1 MKIIPCIIG
10 LGYVGLPIT
19 LNLANSFVTYGFDK
33 NRKRIENL
41 KNKID
46 DNREFGPKKF
56 DNIKKIIFTNKI
68 KDIKK
73 CNFFILCLPT
83 PIHKNKKPDLTNLND
98 AIEIISTILKRNDI
112 IFLESTVFP
121 GITEQ
126 YKNFLDKKTNLYNN
140 KDFFIGYSPE
150 RVNPGD
156 KKYTLKNITKVVAIE
171 TKNKKALEK
180 IYKIYNKISRK
191 LIISKD
197 IRAAETAKVIENIQ
211 RDLNIA
217 LMNEILLICKK
228 LKINFKE
235 VMRLAKSKWNFMNFM
250 PGLVGGHCLPV
261 DPYYLSTISKKNN
274 LKTKVILAG
283 RKINDR
289 MLNYITKELNYFLN
303 KKNKTLKDSKIM
315 IVGLTYKAGV
325 ADMRNSLNFKIFKKI
340 KKYNNKIYGC
350 DPFTTKNIKT
360 TYGIYDNVKK
370 STYYDVILFLSY
382 HKIIKKIFQNIVSSK
397 NRNKI
402 LDPFNYYS

>member
-19 LNLANSFVTYGFDK
+19 LNLAKNFLTYGFDK
-33 NRKRIENL
+33 NKKRIENL

-56 DNIKKIIFTNKI
+56 GNIKKIIFTNKI

-98 AIEIISTILKRNDI
+98 AIKIISTILKRNDI

-121 GITEQ
+121 GVTEQ
-126 YKNFLDKKTNLYNN
+126 YKNYIEKKTNLNNN

-156 KKYTLKNITKVVAIE
+156 KKYALKNITKVVAIE

-180 IYKIYNKISRK
+180 IYEIYNKISRK
-191 LIISKD
+191 IIISKD

-228 LKINFKE
+228 LKINFNE
-235 VMRLAKSKWNFMNFM
+235 VIRLAKSKWNFINFK

-274 LKTKVILAG
+274 FKTEVTLAG
-283 RKINDR
+283 RKINDG
-289 MLNYITKELNYFLN
+289 MLNYIIKELNYFLN
-303 KKNKTLKDSKIM
+303 KKNKSLKNSKIM
-315 IVGLTYKAGV
+315 IIGLTYKAGV

-350 DPFTTKNIKT
+350 DPFVAKNIKIT
-360 TYGIYDNVKK
+360 FGIHNDVKK
-370 STYYDVILFLSY
+370 NINYDAILFLSY
-382 HKIIKKIFQNIVSSK
+382 HKIFKKIFKNIASSK
-397 NRNKI
+397 NKNKI

>member
-46 DNREFGPKKF
+46 VNREFGPKKF

-126 YKNFLDKKTNLYNN
+126 YKNYLEKKTNLNNN

-150 RVNPGD
+150 RINPGD

-171 TKNKKALEK
+171 TKNRKALEK

-274 LKTKVILAG
+274 LKTEVTLAG

-303 KKNKTLKDSKIM
+303 KKNKTLKNSKIM

-350 DPFTTKNIKT
+350 DPFVTKNIKT
-360 TYGIYDNVKK
+360 TYDICDNVKK

-382 HKIIKKIFQNIVSSK
+382 HKIFKKIFQNIVSSK

>member
-10 LGYVGLPIT
+10 LGYVGLPIV
-19 LNLANSFVTYGFDK
+19 LNLAKSFVTYGFDK

-46 DNREFGPKKF
+46 VNREFELKKF
-56 DNIKKIIFTNKI
+56 NSVKKIIFTNKI

-98 AIEIISTILKRNDI
+98 AVKIISTILKRNDI

-126 YKNFLDKKTNLYNN
+126 YKNYLEKKTNLNNN

-228 LKINFKE
+228 LKINFNE

-274 LKTKVILAG
+274 FKTEVTLAG

-303 KKNKTLKDSKIM
+303 KRRKTLKNSKIM

-325 ADMRNSLNFKIFKKI
+325 SDMRNSLNFKIFKKI

-350 DPFTTKNIKT
+350 DPFVTKNIKT
-360 TYGIYDNVKK
+360 TYDIYDNVKK

-382 HKIIKKIFQNIVSSK
+382 HKIFKKIFQNIVSSK

>member
-10 LGYVGLPIT
+10 LGYVGLPII
-19 LNLANSFVTYGFDK
+19 LNLAKSFVTYGFDK

-46 DNREFGPKKF
+46 VNREFGPKKF

-126 YKNFLDKKTNLYNN
+126 YKNYLEKKTNLNNN

-150 RVNPGD
+150 RINPGD

-171 TKNKKALEK
+171 TKNKKAIEK

-235 VMRLAKSKWNFMNFM
+235 VMRLAKSKWNFINFM

-261 DPYYLSTISKKNN
+261 DPYYFTTVSKKNN

-303 KKNKTLKDSKIM
+303 KKNKTLKNSKIM

-350 DPFTTKNIKT
+350 DPFVTKNIKT
-360 TYGIYDNVKK
+360 TYDIYDNVKK

-382 HKIIKKIFQNIVSSK
+382 HKIFKKIFQNIVSSK

>member
-10 LGYVGLPIT
+10 LGYVGLPMT
-19 LNLANSFVTYGFDK
+19 LNIAKRFLTYGFDTNK
-33 NRKRIENL
+33 KRIENL

-46 DNREFGPKKF
+46 VNREFGPKKF

-98 AIEIISTILKRNDI
+98 AIEIISKILKRNDI

-126 YKNFLDKKTNLYNN
+126 YKNYLEKKTNLNNN

-150 RVNPGD
+150 RMNPGD

-274 LKTKVILAG
+274 LKTEVTLAG

-303 KKNKTLKDSKIM
+303 KKNKTLKNSKIM

-350 DPFTTKNIKT
+350 DPFVTKNIKT
-360 TYGIYDNVKK
+360 TYDIYDNVKK

-382 HKIIKKIFQNIVSSK
+382 HKIFKKIFQNIVSSK

>member
-1 MKIIPCIIG
+1 MKITPCIIG
-10 LGYVGLPIT
+10 LGYVGLPIA
-19 LNLANSFVTYGFDK
+19 LKLAKSFVTYGFDK
-33 NRKRIENL
+33 NRRRIENL

-46 DNREFGPKKF
+46 VNREFEPKKF
-56 DNIKKIIFTNKI
+56 DNIKKIIFTKKI

-98 AIEIISTILKRNDI
+98 AFKIVSKILKKNDI

-121 GITEQ
+121 GITKQ
-126 YKNFLDKKTNLYNN
+126 YKNYLEKKTNLINN

-191 LIISKD
+191 LIISKN

-217 LMNEILLICKK
+217 LMNEFLLTCKK
-228 LKINFKE
+228 LKIDFKE
-235 VMRLAKSKWNFMNFM
+235 VVRLAKSKWNFINFM

-274 LKTKVILAG
+274 LKTEVTLAG

-289 MLNYITKELNYFLN
+289 MLNYVTSELNYFLN
-303 KKNKTLKDSKIM
+303 KKNKTLKNSKIM
-315 IVGLTYKAGV
+315 VVGLTYKAGV

-350 DPFTTKNIKT
+350 DPFVTKNIKT
-360 TYGIYDNVKK
+360 TYDIYDNIKK
-370 STYYDVILFLSY
+370 NTYYDVILFLSY
-382 HKIIKKIFQNIVSSK
+382 HKIFKKIFQNIISSK

>member
-19 LNLANSFVTYGFDK
+19 LNLAKSFVTYGFDK

-46 DNREFGPKKF
+46 ANREFAPKKF

-126 YKNFLDKKTNLYNN
+126 YKNYLEKKTNLNNN

-150 RVNPGD
+150 RINPGD

-171 TKNKKALEK
+171 TKNKKTLEK

-228 LKINFKE
+228 LKINFSE
-235 VMRLAKSKWNFMNFM
+235 VIRLARTKWNFMNFK

-274 LKTKVILAG
+274 LKTEVTLVG

-303 KKNKTLKDSKIM
+303 KKKQN
-315 IVGLTYKAGV
+315 
-325 ADMRNSLNFKIFKKI
+325 I
-340 KKYNNKIYGC
+340 KK
-350 DPFTTKNIKT
+350 F
-360 TYGIYDNVKK
+360 
-370 STYYDVILFLSY
+370 
-382 HKIIKKIFQNIVSSK
+382 
-397 NRNKI
+397 
-402 LDPFNYYS
+402 

>member
-1 MKIIPCIIG
+1 MKILPCVIG

-19 LNLANSFVTYGFDK
+19 LNLSSKLPTCAFDINK
-33 NRKRIENL
+33 ERIKRL
-41 KNKID
+41 KKKID
-46 DNREFGPKKF
+46 DNKEFAPKKF
-56 DNIKKIIFTNKI
+56 SNIKRIIFTNKI
-68 KDIKK
+68 KDIKN
-73 CNFFILCLPT
+73 CNFYILCVPT
-83 PIHKNKKPDLTNLND
+83 PLHKNKTPNLKALNN
-98 AIEIISTILKRNDI
+98 ATKTVSKILKKKDI
-112 IFLESTVFP
+112 VFIESTVFP
-121 GITEQ
+121 GVTERC
-126 YKNFLDKKTNLYNN
+126 KNYLEKHTKLKNN

-156 KKYTLKNITKVVAIE
+156 KINTLKNISKIVSIK
-171 TKNKKALEK
+171 TKNKNILKK
-180 IYKIYNKISRK
+180 VFKIYNQISKKI
-191 LIISKD
+191 IISKY

-211 RDLNIA
+211 RDINIA

-235 VMRLAKSKWNFMNFM
+235 VMRLAKSKWNFINFM

-274 LKTKVILAG
+274 LKTEVTLAG
-283 RKINDR
+283 RKINDK
-289 MLNYITKELNYFLN
+289 MLNYIIKELNYFLN
-303 KKNKTLKDSKIM
+303 KKNKTLKNSKIM

-350 DPFTTKNIKT
+350 DPFVTKNIKT
-360 TYGIYDNVKK
+360 TYNIYDNVKK

-382 HKIIKKIFQNIVSSK
+382 HKIFKKIFQNIASSK

>member
-19 LNLANSFVTYGFDK
+19 LNLANKFLTYGFDLNK
-33 NRKRIENL
+33 ERIENL
-41 KNKID
+41 KKKID
-46 DNREFGPKKF
+46 VNREFESKKF
-56 DNIKKIIFTNKI
+56 NNIKKIIFTNKI
-68 KDIKK
+68 KDIKE

-98 AIEIISTILKRNDI
+98 AIEIISKILKRNDI

-126 YKNFLDKKTNLYNN
+126 YKNYLEKKTNLNNN

-150 RVNPGD
+150 RINPGD
-156 KKYTLKNITKVVAIE
+156 KKYSLKNITKVVAIE

-197 IRAAETAKVIENIQ
+197 IKAAETAKVIENIQ

-261 DPYYLSTISKKNN
+261 DPYYLTTISKKNN

-303 KKNKTLKDSKIM
+303 KKNKTLKNSKIM

-350 DPFTTKNIKT
+350 DPFVTKNIKT
-360 TYGIYDNVKK
+360 TYDIYDNVKK

-382 HKIIKKIFQNIVSSK
+382 HKIFKKIFQNIVSSK

>member
-10 LGYVGLPIT
+10 LGYVGLPII
-19 LNLANSFVTYGFDK
+19 LNLAKSFVTYGFDK

-46 DNREFGPKKF
+46 VNREFGPKKF

-126 YKNFLDKKTNLYNN
+126 YKNYLEKKTNLNNN

-150 RVNPGD
+150 RMNPGD
-156 KKYTLKNITKVVAIE
+156 KKYTLKNITKVVAME
-171 TKNKKALEK
+171 TKNRKALEK

-235 VMRLAKSKWNFMNFM
+235 VIRLAKSKWNFMNFI

-274 LKTKVILAG
+274 LKTEVTLAG
-283 RKINDR
+283 RKINDG
-289 MLNYITKELNYFLN
+289 MLNYVTKELNYFLN
-303 KKNKTLKDSKIM
+303 KENKTLKNSKIM

-350 DPFTTKNIKT
+350 DPFVTKNIKT
-360 TYGIYDNVKK
+360 TYDIYDNIKK

-382 HKIIKKIFQNIVSSK
+382 HKIFKKIFQNIVSSK

>member
-19 LNLANSFVTYGFDK
+19 LSLAKKFLTYGFDT
-33 NRKRIENL
+33 NRERLENL

-46 DNREFGPKKF
+46 TNREFESKKF
-56 DNIKKIIFTNKI
+56 NTVKKIVFTNKI

-83 PIHKNKKPDLTNLND
+83 PIYKNKKPDLRNLND
-98 AIEIISTILKRNDI
+98 AIKTISTILKKNDI
-112 IFLESTVFP
+112 IFLESTIFP
-121 GITEQ
+121 GVTEK
-126 YKNFLDKKTNLYNN
+126 YKNYLEKKTNLNNN

-171 TKNKKALEK
+171 TRNKKVLKK
-180 IYKIYNKISRK
+180 INEIYNKVSKK

-197 IRAAETAKVIENIQ
+197 INAAETAKVIENIQ

-228 LKINFKE
+228 LKINFNE
-235 VMRLAKSKWNFMNFM
+235 VIKLAKSKWNFMNFR

-261 DPYYLSTISKKNN
+261 DPYYLSAISKKNN
-274 LKTKVILAG
+274 FKTEIALSG
-283 RKINDR
+283 RKINDG
-289 MLNYITKELNYFLN
+289 MLNYIIKELSYFLN
-303 KKNKTLKDSKIM
+303 KKNKSLKNSKIM
-315 IVGLTYKAGV
+315 IMGLTYKAGV

-340 KKYNNKIYGC
+340 RKHNNKVYAC
-350 DPFTTKNIKT
+350 DPFVTKNIKNN
-360 TYGIYDNVKK
+360 YRIYSDVKK
-370 STYYDVILFLSY
+370 NINYDVILFLSY
-382 HKIIKKIFQNIVSSK
+382 HKIFKKIFKNIISSK

>member
-19 LNLANSFVTYGFDK
+19 LNLAKRFLTYGFDTNK
-33 NRKRIENL
+33 ERIENL

-46 DNREFGPKKF
+46 VNRECESKKF
-56 DNIKKIIFTNKI
+56 NNIKKIIFTNKI

-121 GITEQ
+121 GITER
-126 YKNFLDKKTNLYNN
+126 YKNYLEKKTNLNNN

-197 IRAAETAKVIENIQ
+197 IKAAETAKVIENIQ

-274 LKTKVILAG
+274 LKTEVILAG

-289 MLNYITKELNYFLN
+289 MLNYIIKELNYFLN
-303 KKNKTLKDSKIM
+303 KKNKTLKNSKIM

-325 ADMRNSLNFKIFKKI
+325 ADMRNSLNFEIFKKI
-340 KKYNNKIYGC
+340 KKYNNKTSGC
-350 DPFTTKNIKT
+350 DPFVEEKTKRNYGIYNKINKNIK
-360 TYGIYDNVKK
+360 
-370 STYYDVILFLSY
+370 YDVILFLS
-382 HKIIKKIFQNIVSSK
+382 HHNIFKKIFKSIISSK
-397 NRNKI
+397 NRNKV

>member
-46 DNREFGPKKF
+46 LNKEFGPKKF

-126 YKNFLDKKTNLYNN
+126 YKNYLEKKTNLNNN

-171 TKNKKALEK
+171 TKNKKTLEK
-180 IYKIYNKISRK
+180 IYKTYNKISRK

-197 IRAAETAKVIENIQ
+197 IKAAETAKVIENIQ

-217 LMNEILLICKK
+217 LMNEILLVCKK

-235 VMRLAKSKWNFMNFM
+235 VMRLANSKWNFMNFM

-274 LKTKVILAG
+274 LKTEVTLAG
-283 RKINDR
+283 RKINDK

-303 KKNKTLKDSKIM
+303 KKNKTLKNSKIM

-340 KKYNNKIYGC
+340 KKINNKIHGC
-350 DPFTTKNIKT
+350 DPFVTKNIKT
-360 TYGIYDNVKK
+360 IYGIYDNVKK
-370 STYYDVILFLSY
+370 NTYYDAILFLSY
-382 HKIIKKIFQNIVSSK
+382 HKMFKKIFKKIVSSGSK
-397 NRNKI
+397 NKI

>member
-1 MKIIPCIIG
+1 M
-10 LGYVGLPIT
+10 
-19 LNLANSFVTYGFDK
+19 S
-33 NRKRIENL
+33 IENL
-41 KNKID
+41 
-46 DNREFGPKKF
+46 RPKKF
-56 DNIKKIIFTNKI
+56 NNIKKIIFTNKI

-83 PIHKNKKPDLTNLND
+83 PINNNKKPDLTNLND

-126 YKNFLDKKTNLYNN
+126 YKNYLEKKTNLNNN

-156 KKYTLKNITKVVAIE
+156 KKYTLKNITKVVTIE

-235 VMRLAKSKWNFMNFM
+235 VMRLARSKWNFMNFM

-274 LKTKVILAG
+274 LKTEVTLAG
-283 RKINDR
+283 RKINDS

-303 KKNKTLKDSKIM
+303 KKNKTLKNSKIM

-325 ADMRNSLNFKIFKKI
+325 ADMRNSLNFEIFKKI
-340 KKYNNKIYGC
+340 K
-350 DPFTTKNIKT
+350 NI
-360 TYGIYDNVKK
+360 
-370 STYYDVILFLSY
+370 
-382 HKIIKKIFQNIVSSK
+382 IIKFTDVTHLL
-397 NRNKI
+397 RKI
-402 LDPFNYYS
+402 LKPLIIFMII

>member
-1 MKIIPCIIG
+1 MKIIPCIVG

-19 LNLANSFVTYGFDK
+19 LNLAKNFLTYGFDK
-33 NRKRIENL
+33 NKERIKKL
-41 KNKID
+41 KNKVD
-46 DNREFGPKKF
+46 VNREFESKKF
-56 DNIKKIIFTNKI
+56 GNIKKIIFTSKI

-83 PIHKNKKPDLTNLND
+83 PLHKNKKPDLSNLND
-98 AIEIISTILKRNDI
+98 AIKIISSILKRDDI
-112 IFLESTVFP
+112 IFIESTVFP
-121 GITEQ
+121 GVTEHC
-126 YKNFLDKKTNLYNN
+126 KNYLEKKTGLSNN

-150 RVNPGD
+150 RINPGD
-156 KKYTLKNITKVVAIE
+156 NRCTLKNITKVVAIE
-171 TKNKKALEK
+171 TKNRKALKK
-180 IYKIYNKISRK
+180 INEIYNKISRE
-191 LIISKD
+191 LILSKD

-217 LMNEILLICKK
+217 LMNEILLVCKK

-235 VMRLAKSKWNFMNFM
+235 VMRLANSKWNFMNFM

-274 LKTKVILAG
+274 LKTEVTLAG
-283 RKINDR
+283 RKINDK

-303 KKNKTLKDSKIM
+303 KKNKTLKNSKIM

-340 KKYNNKIYGC
+340 KKINNKIHGC
-350 DPFTTKNIKT
+350 DPFVTKNIKT
-360 TYGIYDNVKK
+360 IYGIYDNVKK
-370 STYYDVILFLSY
+370 NTYYDAILFLSY
-382 HKIIKKIFQNIVSSK
+382 HKMFKKIFKKIVSSGSK
-397 NRNKI
+397 NKI